1 MDKDVFPA
9 PPESGHAN
17 QLEHSASSY
26 LRSARHQPV
35 RWHPWGD
42 AAFALAQ
49 SQDKPILLDI
59 GAVWC
64 HWCHVMDRES
74 YENPRIASLINEHYV
89 AVKVDR
95 DERPD
100 VDARYQAAVAA
111 ITGQGGWPLTAFLTP
126 DGRPYFGG
134 TYIPP
139 DDRYGRP
146 GFGRVLTAL
155 AQVWHERRDEA
166 LETAASTMAAIE
178 HNESFSGG
186 GGQLSL
192 ELVDKIA
199 ASILRQFDPRNGGFG
214 GQPKFPHP
222 GALDLLLHVGLN
234 RNPEQ
239 LSKPD
244 AEKPDAE
251 KPDAEKLDGRS
262 VLYQGTTSP
271 GSPSTGLRRWGG
283 ASVVPQMHQ
292 NKSGALAPEV
302 HAFSTTL
309 EHMARGGV
317 YDQLA
322 GGFHRYSVDERW
334 RVPHFE
340 KMLYDNTELL
350 RNYLHGFQ
358 SLDRDDFRRIAQE
371 IAAWLLTTMSDREHG
386 GFYASQDADINLD
399 DDGDY
404 FTWTQA
410 EARLALLA
418 AQFSPD
424 DVDLALRYWEIG
436 ELGDMH
442 HDPARNVLHLSL
454 TIDEL
459 AVETGHTVDE
469 LHMLLASARS
479 TLLAARSRR
488 LTPFIDRTL
497 YTGWN
502 AMAVSACLEAA
513 RILKLTSACDF
524 ALLTL
529 DRLLREAWDGDQS
542 LCHVIAYGDQPTGTT
557 QKPDKVPGT
566 LDDYAFTV
574 HACIDAWLATSE
586 MRYYHVAVKLAG
598 GLIARFH
605 DPIGGAFYD
614 TAHLNAPPLGALSA
628 RRKPLQDSPTPAGNP
643 TAASALL
650 RLESLS
656 GRAEYRQIAEQTLAS
671 FAGIV
676 EHFGL
681 YAGSYGLA
689 LERLLLDP
697 VQVVIVGS
705 GSEAEHME
713 ATALSRF
720 AVNRTVIRLATQL
733 LVPGG
738 IPPALAETLLQ
749 VPKPDNAQAWAIV
762 CQGHTCLP
770 PITGADA
777 LREALL

>member
-1 MDKDVFPA
+1 MYPQPMDKDVFPT
-9 PPESGHAN
+9 PGESGSAN
-17 QLEHSASSY
+17 LLEDSASSY

-35 RWHPWGD
+35 RWHPWGE
-42 AAFALAQ
+42 AAFARAQ
-49 SQDKPILLDI
+49 AEDKPILLDI

-74 YENPRIASLINEHYV
+74 YENPEIAALINEYFV

-100 VDARYQAAVAA
+100 VDARYQAAVSA
-111 ITGQGGWPLTAFLTP
+111 ITGQGGWPLTVFLTP

-146 GFGRVLTAL
+146 GFGRVLTTL
-155 AQVWHERRDEA
+155 AQVWRERRDEA
-166 LETAASTMAAIE
+166 LETAANAMAAIE
-178 HNESFSGG
+178 HNETFSGRG
-186 GGQLSL
+186 GELSL
-192 ELVDKIA
+192 ALVDKIA
-199 ASILRQFDPRNGGFG
+199 GSILSHFDPRNGGFG
-214 GQPKFPHP
+214 TQPKFPHP
-222 GALDLLLHVGLN
+222 GALDLLLEVGLN
-234 RNPEQ
+234 RGNE
-239 LSKPD
+239 
-244 AEKPDAE
+244 
-251 KPDAEKLDGRS
+251 
-262 VLYQGTTSP
+262 
-271 GSPSTGLRRWGG
+271 G
-283 ASVVPQMHQ
+283 AI
-292 NKSGALAPEV
+292 E
-302 HAFSTTL
+302 AFRTTL
-309 EHMARGGV
+309 ERMARGGV

-358 SLDRDDFRRIAQE
+358 SLGREDFRRTARE
-371 IAAWLLTTMSDREHG
+371 IVDWLDTTMTDRERG

-404 FTWTQA
+404 FTWTLA
-410 EARLALLA
+410 EASVALHA
-418 AQFSPD
+418 AEFSED
-424 DVDLALRYWEIG
+424 NAEIVLRFWGIG

-442 HDPARNVLHLSL
+442 HDPARNVLHLDRTL
-454 TIDEL
+454 EEL
-459 AVETGHTVDE
+459 AAESRRSVDD
-469 LHMLLASARS
+469 LRPLLSSARCA
-479 TLLAARSRR
+479 LLAARAMRP
-488 LTPFIDRTL
+488 TPFIDRTL

-502 AMAVSACLEAA
+502 AMAVTASQEAA
-513 RILKLTSACDF
+513 RVLNIASAREF

-542 LCHVIAYGDQPTGTT
+542 LSHVIAYGDKPSEAAQP
-557 QKPDKVPGT
+557 PEKVPGT

-574 HACIDAWLATSE
+574 HACIDGWFSSGE
-586 MRYYHVAVKLAG
+586 MSYYHAAVKLADAM
-598 GLIARFH
+598 IARFC
-605 DPIGGAFYD
+605 DRTAGAFFD
-614 TAHLNAPPLGALSA
+614 AAQVAGAAPLGALTA

-650 RLESLS
+650 RLETLS
-656 GRAEYRQIAEQTLAS
+656 GRKEYREIAEETLAS

-697 VQVVIVGS
+697 LQVGVIGS
-705 GSEAEHME
+705 GPEAERLETM
-713 ATALSRF
+713 AAGRF
-720 AVNRTVIRLATQL
+720 AVNKTVMRIDPRR

-738 IPPALAETLLQ
+738 LPDALAELLLQ
-749 VPKPDNAQAWAIV
+749 APPPAGAEAWALV
-762 CQGHTCLP
+762 CRNHTCLP
-770 PITGADA
+770 PITDAEELLDA
-777 LREALL
+777 LNEAV